1 MRPKKTYNALG
12 FIAGSNNCMAESTVT
27 GERQRFGPYQI
38 EREVGEG
45 ATSIVYRAHHVET
58 GAIVALKVM
67 RLGGK
72 KAKMAR
78 RLKKLFQTEAAM
90 ASRVQHPNIVQIYAA
105 EIEDEHAYIAMEF
118 VQGTPL
124 REFCSFDKL
133 LPAHRVTEIIFK
145 CAMALDFA
153 GRRGIVHRDIKP
165 DNILLSD
172 GDEVKIMD
180 FGLALNLRKGGGDS
194 TFIMGVGS
202 PAYMSPEQIKDYP
215 LNIQSDLYSL
225 GAVMYELLTGRL
237 PFRAKNRAALM
248 YKIIN
253 MDAEPVSILNPS
265 VPDQVDPIVKRALE
279 KDLYSRYHTGIE
291 FAQDLSGAK
300 FQILDDADSVRLTR
314 RFSMVRSCQAF
325 VEFENDEVWEV
336 LRISHWREYHEMRE
350 FLSEGDSGAN
360 FGVIL
365 SGQVE
370 IALHGK
376 QLALLGPGDV
386 IGELAFFNPGKTQ
399 RTTTVVAITDV
410 VFLEVSA
417 AAFALASE
425 ECHDH
430 FRKLVVDTL
439 VKRITASNEK
449 LIESAPPA
457 RRGVRDDEFTFDL
470 MPMDGEQQYTPP
482 EEHATS
488 IILTSG
494 GDIVVVEDDPINSRG
509 QPRSFE
515 RR

>member
-1 MRPKKTYNALG
+1 
-12 FIAGSNNCMAESTVT
+12 MAESTIT
-27 GERQRFGPYQI
+27 GDRQRYGPYQI
-38 EREVGEG
+38 EAEVGEG
-45 ATSIVYRAHHVET
+45 ATSVVYRAHHVET
-58 GAIVALKVM
+58 GAVVALKVM

-78 RLKKLFQTEAAM
+78 RLKKLFMTEAAM
-90 ASRVQHPNIVQIYAA
+90 ASRVQHPNIVQIYSA
-105 EIEDEHAYIAMEF
+105 EIEDDHAYIAMEF

-215 LNIQSDLYSL
+215 LNTQSDLYSL
-225 GAVMYELLTGRL
+225 GAVMYEMLTGRL

-253 MDAEPVSILNPS
+253 MDTEPVSLLNPS

-300 FQILDDADSVRLTR
+300 FQILDDADSIRLGR
-314 RFSMVRSCQAF
+314 RFAVIRACQAF
-325 VEFENDEVWEV
+325 VEFENDEVWEI
-336 LRISHWREYHEMRE
+336 LRISHWREFGELRE
-350 FLSEGDSGAN
+350 FFSEGESSEN

-365 SGQVE
+365 QGEVE
-370 IALHGK
+370 LSLDGK
-376 QLALLGPGDV
+376 QLAVLGPGEV
-386 IGELAFFNPGKTQ
+386 IGELAFFDPTGHT
-399 RTTTVVAITDV
+399 REGTVVAITDV
-410 VFLEVSA
+410 IFLEVNA
-417 AAFALASE
+417 AAYALASE
-425 ECHDH
+425 ECREH

-439 VKRITASNEK
+439 VRRVTASNQR

-457 RRGVRDDEFTFDL
+457 RVGVKNEEFEFDL
-470 MPMDGEQQYTPP
+470 VPMDGESAYN
-482 EEHATS
+482 EEHSTS
-488 IILTSG
+488 IIMTSG

-515 RR
+515 KR

>member
-1 MRPKKTYNALG
+1 
-12 FIAGSNNCMAESTVT
+12 MAESTVT
-27 GERQRFGPYQI
+27 SERQRYGPYQI
-38 EREVGEG
+38 EAEVGEG
-45 ATSIVYRAHHVET
+45 ATSVVYRAHHVET
-58 GAIVALKVM
+58 GAVVALKVM

-78 RLKKLFQTEAAM
+78 RLKKLFMTEAAM
-90 ASRVQHPNIVQIYAA
+90 ASRVQHPNIVQIYNA
-105 EIEDEHAYIAMEF
+105 EIEDDHAYIAMEF

-215 LNIQSDLYSL
+215 LNTQSDLYSL
-225 GAVMYELLTGRL
+225 GAVMYEMLTGRL

-253 MDAEPVSILNPS
+253 MDTEPVSLLNPS
-265 VPDQVDPIVKRALE
+265 VPNQVDPIVKRALE

-300 FQILDDADSVRLTR
+300 FQILDDADSVRLNR
-314 RFSMVRSCQAF
+314 RFAVIRACQAF
-325 VEFENDEVWEV
+325 VEFENDEVWEI
-336 LRISHWREYHEMRE
+336 LRISHWREFGELRE
-350 FLSEGDSGAN
+350 FFSEGESSEN

-365 SGQVE
+365 HGEVE
-370 IALHGK
+370 LSLNGK
-376 QLALLGPGDV
+376 QLAVLGPGEV
-386 IGELAFFNPGKTQ
+386 IGELAFFDPEGQT
-399 RTTTVVAITDV
+399 REGTVVAISDV
-410 VFLEVSA
+410 IFLEVNA
-417 AAFALASE
+417 AAYALASE
-425 ECHDH
+425 ETREH

-439 VKRITASNEK
+439 VRRVTAANQR
-449 LIESAPPA
+449 LVDGAPPA
-457 RRGVRDDEFTFDL
+457 RVGIRNEEFEFDL
-470 MPMDGEQQYTPP
+470 VPMDGEDAYNA
-482 EEHATS
+482 EHSTS
-488 IILTSG
+488 IIMTSG

-515 RR
+515 KR